1 MKAISLLLIERKL
14 SMKNA
19 AVEKRKSATGPGLAM
34 LASFVLF
41 LGTAA
46 NASAQEAP
54 SADEQAQA
62 NNPLASAYA
71 LNFQNFYSPA
81 LFELP
86 DESANTFW
94 VRTAIPVGRTL
105 TRASIALPSRP
116 SSPGAKSGL
125 GDFNIFTAYLFVS
138 NPTTSIGLGPLLV
151 APTASDDALGQ
162 GKWQAG
168 AAAVAFKATPIVQF
182 GGLVTWQGSFAG
194 DEARESTSI
203 LALQPFAMW
212 QLGGGTYLRSTAIWV
227 FDLKQDTYAV
237 PFGIGIG
244 KVLKSG
250 NVVYNMFL
258 EPQFTVLHE
267 GTGQPKLQL
276 FAGLHLQFPRG

>member
-1 MKAISLLLIERKL
+1 MKS
-14 SMKNA
+14 A
-19 AVEKRKSATGPGLAM
+19 AVEQRKSVTAPGLAL
-34 LASFVLF
+34 LAILVLF

-46 NASAQEAP
+46 NASTQEAP

-71 LNFQNFYSPA
+71 LNFQNFYSPS
-81 LFELP
+81 LFDVP
-86 DESANTFW
+86 DETANTFW
-94 VRTAIPVGRTL
+94 VRTSIPVGRTL

-116 SSPGAKSGL
+116 SSPAAKSGL

-168 AAAVAFKATPIVQF
+168 AAAIAFKATPIVQV

-194 DEARESTSI
+194 DDARESTSI
-203 LALQPFAMW
+203 LAVQPFAVW

-227 FDLKQDTYAV
+227 FDLKQDTYNV

-267 GTGQPKLQL
+267 GAGQPKLQL
-276 FAGLHLQFPRG
+276 FAGLNLQFPRG